1 MRNTNGVWA
10 TVCGCPYPWTAGAII
25 CRCSVHLRRVAAYAA
40 NAACRGG
47 WSGVTE
53 PSAAFPGRRV
63 LRPGKGAEEPKRELH
78 GVGRK
83 PEQGG
88 RGRWATQAPIQ
99 VK

>member
-1 MRNTNGVWA
+1 MRQM
-10 TVCGCPYPWTAGAII
+10 P
-25 CRCSVHLRRVAAYAA
+25 HD
-40 NAACRGG
+40 RGG

-63 LRPGKGAEEPKRELH
+63 LRPGKGAEEPKRELR

-83 PEQGG
+83 TEFGARSG
-88 RGRWATQAPIQ
+88 RSMQPSIQ